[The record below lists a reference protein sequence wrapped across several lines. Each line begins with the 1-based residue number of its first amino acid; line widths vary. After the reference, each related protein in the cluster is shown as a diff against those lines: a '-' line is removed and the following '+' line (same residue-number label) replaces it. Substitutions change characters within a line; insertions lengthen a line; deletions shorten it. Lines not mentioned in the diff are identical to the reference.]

1 MEKKSSPLD
10 ENPSIQNK
18 GSATSDLESPTPDS
32 DTTFNQGVISKI
44 VEKFLDGKLSIM
56 LIIVALCLGAASLLV
71 TPREEEPQIVVPMA
85 DIYVSAP
92 GATPEEIEQLVV
104 TPLERFLWQIDGVEY
119 VYSMAKK
126 DMALVTVRFYV
137 GEKREDSLIKLYSRI
152 SMNIDK
158 VTPIV
163 KGWVVK
169 PVEID
174 DVPIVNLT
182 LYSYKYDDLQLR
194 RVGQEVLSRLGKV
207 EDTSRTAIYG
217 GREREVRVEL
227 MPESMQAMNI
237 SFMEVQQSLQGA
249 DASLTAGSFS
259 RNDREYLISASSFI
273 GGIDEIRSLIVGVTQ
288 GRPVYLR
295 DIATIED
302 GPEEADSYTRMLFSH
317 AYAKRVADKNVNMTD
332 HDPSTRRYN
341 AVTLAISKKKGT
353 NAVAVAE
360 NIIKEFN
367 RLENKIIP
375 DGIRSEV
382 SRNYGE
388 TAHAKVGELL
398 NSLIFAVVSVVVLL
412 AFTLGW
418 KESLIVALS
427 VPISFALALFVNYLF
442 GYTINRV
449 TLFALILSLGLVVDD
464 PITNVENIQRHIVS
478 GVLDPFRATL
488 RAVDEVLPPVIMS
501 TLAIVACFVPL
512 LFITGM
518 MGPYMAPM
526 AANVPLTIVFS
537 MVCALTFVPWLSY
550 MLLKSSSTH
559 NKKPLSRSAA
569 QLSSSIQST
578 PGSTEESPAST
589 SSSPPSEEEA
599 QMALKSKPL
608 FKIYRFILEP
618 FLNSGVK
625 RFLLFSSVIILL
637 IISCSLAI
645 FRYVPLKLLP
655 FDNKNEF
662 QIVLEMDGGTTLE
675 RTDAVVQQFE
685 NYLQNVPEV
694 TNIISSTGEPSPMD
708 FNGMVRHYYLRK
720 GGQYADIRVNL
731 LPKDQRDQ
739 QSHAILLRL
748 RKDLEAIATA
758 HGARIALV
766 EVPPGPP
773 VLSTIVGEIYGPMD
787 LPHDK
792 LIQSADHLKKIMGQE
807 PFVVDINGM
816 TETDHDRVEFVIDR
830 EKAALHGIDTRTI
843 ISTLDGA
850 INGAVPAFVHLPHE
864 REPLKIKVTI
874 PRAMRSGI
882 ADIKAIPVKGGSGKM
897 IPLAE
902 LVDVK
907 VLKNEKSIYHKNLE
921 RVVYILA
928 DTAGRAPAEAVLD
941 MQSRLKHDP
950 MPDGIRVDWAGEGE
964 WKITID
970 VFRDMGIAFAAAL
983 VGIYILLIIQSGS
996 FVMPILIMMAI
1007 PLTLLG
1013 IMPGFMLLNTFGT
1026 SGVSGFENPVFFT
1039 ATSMIGMIALG
1050 GIVIRN
1056 SLVLIEFIQDA
1067 VKFGTPFKDAILQSG
1082 AIRMR
1087 PILLTALTTVIGA
1100 VPITLDPVFSGLAW
1114 ALIFGLV
1121 ASTIFTLIVIP
1132 VTYFVMY
1139 KEKVSDNI

>member
-1 MEKKSSPLD
+1 MEKKSSMPN
-10 ENPSIQNK
+10 ENPSIQHKN
-18 GSATSDLESPTPDS
+18 S
-32 DTTFNQGVISKI
+32 DTFDHNNSINQTRDDSFNQGIISKI

-119 VYSMAKK
+119 VYSISKK

-137 GEKREDSLIKLYSRI
+137 GENREASLIKLHSRI
-152 SMNIDK
+152 AMNIDK

-163 KGWVVK
+163 RGWVIK

-182 LYSYKYDDLQLR
+182 LYSDRYDDLELR
-194 RVGQEVLSRLGKV
+194 RVGQEVLSRLDKV
-207 EDTSRTAIYG
+207 EDTSRTAIHG
-217 GREREVRVEL
+217 GRKREVRVEL
-227 MPESMQAMNI
+227 LPENMQAMKI
-237 SFMEVQQSLQGA
+237 SFMEVQQALQGA
-249 DASLTAGSFS
+249 DASLTAGSF
-259 RNDREYLISASSFI
+259 NKKDKEYLISASSFL
-273 GGIDEIRSLIVGVTQ
+273 GSTDEVKSLVVGVNQ

-295 DIATIED
+295 DIATVED
-302 GPEEADSYTRMLFSH
+302 LAEEADTYTRIIFSNSYTKTLS
-317 AYAKRVADKNVNMTD
+317 ANNKIEDDKTYKSNQKTIDSKKRF
-332 HDPSTRRYN
+332 N

-360 NIIKEFN
+360 NIIKAFHQ
-367 RLENKIIP
+367 LEKEIVP
-375 DGIRSEV
+375 DGIYSEIT
-382 SRNYGE
+382 RNYGE
-388 TAHAKVGELL
+388 TAHEKVGELL
-398 NSLIFAVVSVVVLL
+398 SSLGFAVVSVVILL

-418 KESLIVALS
+418 RESLIVAVA
-427 VPISFALALFVNYLF
+427 VPISFSLALFVNYLF

-464 PITNVENIQRHIVS
+464 PITNVENIQRHIIN

-501 TLAIVACFVPL
+501 TLAIIACFIPL
-512 LFITGM
+512 FFITGM
-518 MGPYMAPM
+518 MGPYMGPM
-526 AANVPLTIVFS
+526 AANVPLTVTFS
-537 MVCALTFVPWLSY
+537 TLCALTFVPWLSY
-550 MLLKSSSTH
+550 ILLRSFSPNSSKPSSQQNSQTQPNVKIQPDGDND
-559 NKKPLSRSAA
+559 NKLE
-569 QLSSSIQST
+569 T
-578 PGSTEESPAST
+578 
-589 SSSPPSEEEA
+589 
-599 QMALKSKPL
+599 KPL
-608 FKIYRFILEP
+608 FRIYRFILEP

-625 RFLLFSSVIILL
+625 RFLLFGSVVILL

-662 QIVLEMDGGTTLE
+662 QIVIDMDEGTTLE

-685 NYLQNVPEV
+685 AYLRNVPEV
-694 TNIISSTGEPSPMD
+694 TTIISYTGEASPID

-720 GGQYADIRVNL
+720 GGHYADIRVNL

-748 RKDLEAIATA
+748 RNDLEAIAKEQK
-758 HGARIALV
+758 ARISLV

-773 VLSTIVGEIYGPMD
+773 VLSTIVGEIYAPAD

-792 LIQSADHLKKIMGQE
+792 LLQSAEHLKKIMGQE
-807 PFVVDINGM
+807 PFVVDINAM
-816 TETDHDRVEFVIDR
+816 TEADHERVEFIIDK

-843 ISTLDGA
+843 ISTLGGA
-850 INGAVPAFVHLPHE
+850 VNGAVPAFVHLPHE
-864 REPLKIKVTI
+864 REPLKIKVI
-874 PRAMRSGI
+874 LPRAMRSGI
-882 ADIKAIPVKGGSGKM
+882 ADIEAIPIKSSSGKM

-902 LVDVK
+902 LVNVK
-907 VLKNEKSIYHKNLE
+907 VLKNEKSIYHKNLDQ
-921 RVVYILA
+921 VVYVMA

-941 MQSRLKHDP
+941 MQSRLREDP
-950 MPDGIRVDWAGEGE
+950 MPNGTRVDWAGEGE

-996 FVMPILIMMAI
+996 FFMPILIMMAI

-1013 IMPGFMLLNTFGT
+1013 IMPGFMLLNTFGAT
-1026 SGVSGFENPVFFT
+1026 GAGGFDNPVFFT

-1067 VKFGTPFKDAILQSG
+1067 VKAGTPFKDAILQSG

-1114 ALIFGLV
+1114 ALIFGLA
-1121 ASTIFTLIVIP
+1121 ASTIFTLVVIP
-1132 VTYFVMY
+1132 VTYFVIY
-1139 KEKVSDNI
+1139 KKQDA